1 MSKYKHNISEY
12 LKLLNEGKS
21 YQDLADITGNGDKT
35 VIYNWIKQ
43 NFILKKETI
52 FTATKKQAKGN
63 P

>member
-1 MSKYKHNISEY
+1 MTKYKHNISEY

-43 NFILKKETI
+43 NFILKNI
-52 FTATKKQAKGN
+52 FTAIPKKQTKGN
-63 P
+63 TK